1 MHVAER
7 RLDLNTGNKSPKLI
21 FDAQPVARIRE
32 RTFKLGSNMS
42 RKRVNLELSEIVG
55 RERETQLDFHYSSL
69 SYR

>member
-32 RTFKLGSNMS
+32 CISKIGNAS
-42 RKRVNLELSEIVG
+42 RKRVNLEDGKAFG
-55 RERETQLDFHYSSL
+55 RA
-69 SYR
+69 